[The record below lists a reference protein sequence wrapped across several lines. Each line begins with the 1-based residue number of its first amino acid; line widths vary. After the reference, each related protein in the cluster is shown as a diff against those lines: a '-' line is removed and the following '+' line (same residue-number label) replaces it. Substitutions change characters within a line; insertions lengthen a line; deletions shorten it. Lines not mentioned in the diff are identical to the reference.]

1 MIPSPVEAQK
11 VLRDEQ
17 GRRYRIGK
25 RRVVA
30 GQQILGVALRS
41 EDHKHGHRKLLSHAA
56 HYVAAPAPATFLTN
70 AGSNIHSRPAF
81 AFSDRY
87 VMGCRGTGSGQ
98 INLSGQCRDNDNE
111 DEPAISRSSPGGDQQ
126 L

>member
-1 MIPSPVEAQK
+1 MCFGTS
-11 VLRDEQ
+11 R

-30 GQQILGVALRS
+30 GQQILGVPFARRITSTAIANSCLLGSILRCC
-41 EDHKHGHRKLLSHAA
+41 
-56 HYVAAPAPATFLTN
+56 PAPATFLTN

-87 VMGCRGTGSGQ
+87 VMGGRGTGSGQ
-98 INLSGQCRDNDNE
+98 INLSGQCRDNDNNE
-111 DEPAISRSSPGGDQQ
+111 DEPAITRSSPGGDQQ